1 MTRAHPRQVRGAW
14 ERIPEGARI
23 ALHPAMRAALA
34 LRILVRSNREIVD
47 ATHTQPTAL
56 ELHQRAEE
64 CIASAVA
71 GLAGLQ
77 LDRAESG
84 GALGLLDAL
93 HVLLSTLPLAAARSP
108 ADFAHWIQILVHI
121 PCITKASIAEA
132 ELAINQVTVQDRMGV
147 SSALRRALA
156 VAMIG
161 ALSHRLDAASAN
173 CYRQLS
179 IIAKNLAGVLLAARV
194 RGQRDG
200 QEAHA
205 AALGSD
211 LCLGQVGSDGGGGG
225 RSNPIR
231 NPIHLP
237 TTTVHDPRGGKSVL
251 SAAMVRA
258 METGGEEEEDL
269 RRMVCQVVCV
279 CAIAQLLLHWAS
291 LLPALP
297 HVAAEGA
304 GRGVKLEWAFLVTG
318 MRSLLDEV
326 RGVGQSAAWP
336 RACAAKALQQLLGEQ
351 DVWHRVPTTLRADWA
366 DCLVDALDSEAHDT
380 ASSVLLLQACD
391 SEGSMAALMWSP
403 HRMSR
408 AISVILTR
416 MHALAADAAKEGADQ
431 GVASK
436 ESGAIHVSIP
446 SEGVVNRGPIT
457 SQELR
462 WAALSVLVRF
472 MLLVG
477 TMRGVGGGKV
487 LDEQAAL
494 ELVSDWRGVALPQV
508 LVLFRACTARSL
520 NPWCVQGV
528 FILVLVWEA
537 TDARPSLKDILTQS
551 HSAPAQSRRAPN
563 SRFGGIWNF
572 LSVAVPRAPS

>member
-1 MTRAHPRQVRGAW
+1 MTQAHPRQVRGAW

-34 LRILVRSNREIVD
+34 LRILVRSNQEIVD
-47 ATHTQPTAL
+47 ATQPTAV
-56 ELHQRAEE
+56 ELHHRAEE

-108 ADFAHWIQILVHI
+108 ADFAHWVQRLVHI
-121 PCITKASIAEA
+121 PCITQASIAEA

-156 VAMIG
+156 VALIG

-179 IIAKNLAGVLLAARV
+179 IIAKNLVGVLLAARV

-211 LCLGQVGSDGGGGG
+211 LCLGQGGSDGGGGG

-258 METGGEEEEDL
+258 METGGEEEEGL
-269 RRMVCQVVCV
+269 RLIVCQVVCV

-304 GRGVKLEWAFLVTG
+304 GRGVNLEWAFLVTG

-391 SEGSMAALMWSP
+391 SEGSMAALSASP

-416 MHALAADAAKEGADQ
+416 MHALAADGAKK

-436 ESGAIHVSIP
+436 ESGAIHVSTP
-446 SEGVVNRGPIT
+446 SGGVVNRGRIT

-462 WAALSVLVRF
+462 WTALSVLVRF

-477 TMRGVGGGKV
+477 TMRVPGVGGGEV
-487 LDEQAAL
+487 MDEQAAL
-494 ELVSDWRGVALPQV
+494 ELVNDWRGVELPQV
-508 LVLFRACTARSL
+508 LVLLRACSAHSL
-520 NPWCVQGV
+520 STWCVQV
-528 FILVLVWEA
+528 FFFL
-537 TDARPSLKDILTQS
+537 
-551 HSAPAQSRRAPN
+551 
-563 SRFGGIWNF
+563 FGKPPMLAF
-572 LSVAVPRAPS
+572 PCRTY

>member
-34 LRILVRSNREIVD
+34 LRILVRSNQEIVD
-47 ATHTQPTAL
+47 ATQPTAV

-179 IIAKNLAGVLLAARV
+179 IIAKNLAGVLLAARM

-211 LCLGQVGSDGGGGG
+211 LCLGQGGSDGGGGG

-258 METGGEEEEDL
+258 METGGEEEEDQ

-291 LLPALP
+291 FLPALP
-297 HVAAEGA
+297 HVAAERA
-304 GRGVKLEWAFLVTG
+304 GRGVNLEWAFLVTG

-446 SEGVVNRGPIT
+446 SEGVVNRGQIT

-477 TMRGVGGGKV
+477 TMRGVGGGEV

-508 LVLFRACTARSL
+508 LVL
-520 NPWCVQGV
+520 
-528 FILVLVWEA
+528 VWEA
-537 TDARPSLKDILTQS
+537 TDARLSLKDILTQS
-551 HSAPAQSRRAPN
+551 YSAPAQSRRAPN
-563 SRFGGIWNF
+563 ARFGGIWNF